1 MKKIRDLSMDKL
13 PPQNID
19 AEISVL
25 GAMLIEKEA
34 IGKVLEILNS
44 KDFYKDAHKKIFS
57 AIISL

>member
-1 MKKIRDLSMDKL
+1 MKKIPVDKL

-34 IGKVLEILNS
+34 IGKYL
-44 KDFYKDAHKKIFS
+44 KY
-57 AIISL
+57 